1 MNRSPLPVH
10 SPRSRRRA
18 WVRRAAVVIVSVT
31 GAGFGLA
38 ARPAP
43 PLQAPVWPP
52 PPDPARVRF
61 VTSISS
67 PRDIGA
73 TGSWLSRAA
82 GVLVGRK
89 RQPSVLRPRGLATD
103 SSGRLLIAD
112 PDQRMVHVLDIA
124 GRKYSY
130 LEPAPFLSPVGVAV
144 GTDQSIYVSDS
155 GQRRIY
161 RYRPDGRLRA
171 ALGVV
176 NGEAVFARPT
186 GLAVTPGGDL
196 LVVDTLGCR
205 VVELSPSGLIRHA
218 FGRRGSGPGEFNY
231 PTDITVSP
239 KGQIFVVDS
248 MNARIQV
255 FDADGGLLGEFGTRG
270 NGTGDFDKP
279 KGVALDSDGHVYVA
293 EAMHDVVQVFDTDG
307 RLLLVIGRS
316 GAEPGEFSLPS
327 AVHIDAANRIFVA
340 DALNGRVQV
349 FQYVSRPDS
358 P

>member
-1 MNRSPLPVH
+1 MKGRGRL
-10 SPRSRRRA
+10 
-18 WVRRAAVVIVSVT
+18 AALVLWSLT
-31 GAGFGLA
+31 GAGIGLT

-43 PLQAPVWPP
+43 PPQGPVWPSP
-52 PPDPARVRF
+52 PGAARVRF
-61 VTSISS
+61 ISSISS

-73 TGSWLSRAA
+73 TGSWLARAA

-103 SSGRLLIAD
+103 ANGRLLVAD

-144 GTDQSIYVSDS
+144 GPDQSIYVSDS
-155 GQRRIY
+155 AKRRVY
-161 RYRPDGRLRA
+161 RYTPDGRLRA

-176 NGEAVFARPT
+176 NGESVFARPT

-205 VVELSPSGLIRHA
+205 IVEMSTSGVVRRT

-231 PTDITVSP
+231 PTDITVSRD
-239 KGQIFVVDS
+239 GRIFVVDS
-248 MNARIQV
+248 MNARIQL
-255 FDADGGLLGEFGTRG
+255 FEEGGGYLGEFGRRG

-293 EAMHDVVQVFDTDG
+293 EAMHDVVQVFDTEG
-307 RLLLVIGRS
+307 RLLLVIGQS
-316 GAEPGEFSLPS
+316 GGAPGEFSLPS
-327 AVHIDAANRIFVA
+327 AVHIDASNRIFVA

-349 FQYVSRPDS
+349 FQYVSRPET